1 MALKKQIELENGI
14 ITNYHRIVSLNKIIN
29 NSIVVEVAS
38 YTSKEKRQE
47 EIDYYKST
55 DENKSMNVFTETTCI
70 SIEYKENM
78 TIEDAYQYLKTT
90 DKFKEAEDA

>member
-14 ITNYHRIVSLNKIIN
+14 TTNYHRIVSLNKIIN

-55 DENKSMNVFTETTCI
+55 DENKSMNVFIKTTCI